1 MLGILILR
9 LGRMRFC
16 FQEYFRYGKVHNLE
30 PAVHIYTVEVKYI
43 HFQSMDLSLILKFV
57 INVLFWSL

>member
-1 MLGILILR
+1 MLGNTDFA

-16 FQEYFRYGKVHNLE
+16 FQEHFRYGKVHHLE

-43 HFQSMDLSLILKFV
+43 HFQSMDLTLILKFV